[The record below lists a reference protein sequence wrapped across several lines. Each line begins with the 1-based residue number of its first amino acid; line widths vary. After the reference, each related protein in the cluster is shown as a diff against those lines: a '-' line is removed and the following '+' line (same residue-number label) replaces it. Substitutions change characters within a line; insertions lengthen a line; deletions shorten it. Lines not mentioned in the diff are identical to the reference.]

1 MLGLAAAV
9 SQDDTMQ
16 RVLKA
21 RLIDSDQQRYEG
33 RPVLMTRNDYGLG
46 LMNGDIGIAL
56 KLPESDGG
64 PPRAAR
70 GFPT

>member
-21 RLIDSDQQRYEG
+21 PRLCESTGHFNVYR
-33 RPVLMTRNDYGLG
+33 LLLLG
-46 LMNGDIGIAL
+46 LVQVELSGDLRQKQETVVFGNRI
-56 KLPESDGG
+56 
-64 PPRAAR
+64 
-70 GFPT
+70 